1 MPRRMPSMR
10 DMLVPAD
17 TVALKGRMAK
27 NQEKMEMLQDP
38 MLVERFGQERVT
50 GLRGQVGRELAA
62 QSDTLR
68 SAREAGAT
76 SAGWTKQGSAWR
88 RGGETYSGTAIPES
102 AEYREQMRE
111 IEEMRRRA
119 RGGRPMR

>member
-1 MPRRMPSMR
+1 MPRKTRSLRDIFVPS
-10 DMLVPAD
+10 D
-17 TVALKGRMAK
+17 TTELKGRMAK
-27 NQEKMEMLQDP
+27 NREKMEMLEDP

-68 SAREAGAT
+68 LAREEGAT
-76 SAGWTKQGSAWR
+76 KAGWTKQGSAWR

-102 AEYREQMRE
+102 AEYLEQMRE

-119 RGGRPMR
+119 RGGRPPR